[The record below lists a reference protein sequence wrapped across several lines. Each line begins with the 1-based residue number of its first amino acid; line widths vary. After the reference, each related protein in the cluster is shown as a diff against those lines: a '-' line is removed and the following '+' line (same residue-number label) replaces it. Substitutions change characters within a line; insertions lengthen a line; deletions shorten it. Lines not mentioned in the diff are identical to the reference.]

1 MRTSVGSSIA
11 LHVAAVVVGVV
22 GLPHIPRPPEVDTP
36 PIVAELVTIADI
48 TNVPTKP
55 KEPEPPKE
63 QPKAEPPKPPPPPQ
77 KTEAPAPP
85 PKPEPV
91 PEVAAV
97 PPEPKPEAKKEEPKK
112 EEPPKPRPPEEL
124 AKLKATKKPAPP
136 KEDFDAVL
144 KNLQK
149 SLPQK
154 AEPKAEAK
162 KAEPN
167 FDELMAKAIPSNRR
181 NIGDPTKPIS
191 MTEEDAIKNA
201 IRRAMQQCWNVPAG
215 AKDAANLV
223 INLRM
228 SLSQDGT
235 VTNVQLEDS
244 LFGKSDFWRAAADS
258 ALRAV
263 RVCSPFKDLPR
274 DRYDAWKEITMTFN
288 PKEMLGG

>member
-1 MRTSVGSSIA
+1 MRTSVGASIA

-22 GLPHIPRPPEVDTP
+22 GLPQISRPVEVETP
-36 PIVAELVTIADI
+36 PIIAELVTISDI

-55 KEPEPPKE
+55 KDPEPPKE
-63 QPKAEPPKPPPPPQ
+63 EPKAEPPKPPPPQ
-77 KTEAPAPP
+77 KTETPPPPP
-85 PKPEPV
+85 PKPEPA

-97 PPEPKPEAKKEEPKK
+97 PPEPKPEPKKEEPKK
-112 EEPPKPRPPEEL
+112 EEPKPRPPEEV
-124 AKLKATKKPAPP
+124 KVKAQKKPAPP

-144 KNLQK
+144 KNLSK
-149 SLPQK
+149 SLPQPK
-154 AEPKAEAK
+154 SEPKTEAK
-162 KAEPN
+162 KSEPN

-181 NIGDPTKPIS
+181 NIGDPSKPIS
-191 MTEEDAIKNA
+191 MTEEDAIKNS

-223 INLRM
+223 INVRM
-228 SLSQDGT
+228 SLSQDGS
-235 VTNVQLEDS
+235 VINVQLVDS
-244 LFGKSDFWRAAADS
+244 TFGKSDFWRAAADS

-274 DRYDAWKEITMTFN
+274 ERYDAWKDITMTFN